1 MNIAFSP
8 RNAGA
13 AGQAQTPL
21 RARSVLPGSLSGLL
35 LGALLAPA
43 AVAAD
48 VFVITHPGTDISAAD
63 VREVFLGDKQFAG
76 VVKLVPVD
84 NTAVQS
90 DFLTRVVKFDAAKY
104 ATAWTKK
111 SFRDGLNPPA
121 VRGSDAEVVAYVRQT
136 PGAIGYVS
144 TSPPGNVKL
153 VQKF

>member
-1 MNIAFSP
+1 MNVAFSP
-8 RNAGA
+8 RNTGPAGRPR
-13 AGQAQTPL
+13 TPL
-21 RARSVLPGSLSGLL
+21 RAPGLLSGLL
-35 LGALLAPA
+35 LGALIAPVA
-43 AVAAD
+43 AAAD

-84 NTAVQS
+84 NAAVQP
-90 DFLTRVVKFDAAKY
+90 DFLTKVVKFDAAKY
-104 ATAWTKK
+104 AAAWTKK

-121 VRGSDAEVVAYVRQT
+121 TRGSDAEIVAYVRQT

>member
-1 MNIAFSP
+1 MNIKFSP
-8 RNAGA
+8 RKAGT
-13 AGQAQTPL
+13 AGWPLTPL
-21 RARSVLPGSLSGLL
+21 RVPGVLRGLL
-35 LGALLAPA
+35 LGALLAP
-43 AVAAD
+43 VAASAD
-48 VFVITHPGTDISAAD
+48 VYVITHPATDISAAD

-76 VVKLVPVD
+76 VVKLIPID
-84 NTAVQS
+84 NTAAQPE
-90 DFLTRVVKFDAAKY
+90 FLTKVVKFEAAKY

-121 VRGSDAEVVAYVRQT
+121 TRGSDAEIVAYVRQT